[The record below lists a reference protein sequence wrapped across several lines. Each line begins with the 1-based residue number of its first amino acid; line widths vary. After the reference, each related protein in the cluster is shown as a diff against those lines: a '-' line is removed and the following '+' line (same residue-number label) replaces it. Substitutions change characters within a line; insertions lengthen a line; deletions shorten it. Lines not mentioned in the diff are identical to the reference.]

1 MVSKSVTFTSSF
13 IISYVST
20 DKMSFVDPPTF
31 VAPTFTFPTI
41 NPYILHVTVIPSN
54 LTINCT
60 VTWEEDLSQLTT
72 TWSYN
77 GINIST
83 SDRYT
88 VNDSQLTIRGFAQ
101 EDIGIYRCTVQHP
114 SGWYEN
120 RDYFI
125 LINQGKQ

>member
-1 MVSKSVTFTSSF
+1 MSSVDT
-13 IISYVST
+13 
-20 DKMSFVDPPTF
+20 PTF
-31 VAPTFTFPTI
+31 SVPTFTFPTI
-41 NPYILHVTVIPSN
+41 NPYILHVTVVPSN

-114 SGWYEN
+114 SGWYGN
-120 RDYFI
+120 REYFI
-125 LINQGKQ
+125 LINQGKE